1 MTDPRTPQPQVDLPQ
16 GTLLRA
22 NYASAAVAAAI
33 GFLGA
38 LAIGQGVATAGETAL
53 GAAITGGVA
62 VAGTMLLRPHHQRP
76 ILTWASLLIVLATG
90 RLMVSGGL
98 CLLLYFAAQLPA
110 APLLIGML
118 LTLAIVLFTETRIAA
133 NRFKQVTSTAT
144 TSEPDA

>member
-1 MTDPRTPQPQVDLPQ
+1 MLMRPR
-16 GTLLRA
+16 R
-22 NYASAAVAAAI
+22 
-33 GFLGA
+33 
-38 LAIGQGVATAGETAL
+38 
-53 GAAITGGVA
+53 
-62 VAGTMLLRPHHQRP
+62 QRP

-90 RLMVSGGL
+90 RLIVSGGL
-98 CLLLYFAAQLPA
+98 CLLLYFAAQLPV